1 MNNLFDVF
9 ENPAY
14 RRCWLLAKALESA
27 PLGEALALA
36 KGAEA
41 FLMGSADPSTT
52 DVAAWHAA
60 FLQLSTRVH

>member
-1 MNNLFDVF
+1 MNNFRDVF

-41 FLMGSADPSTT
+41 FLMGSADPSMK
-52 DVAAWHAA
+52 DVAAFHAA
-60 FLQLSTRVH
+60 LPQSSTRIH